1 MANFKQV
8 NYKPWPWL
16 AEVIRRVKVVGLVTI
31 IKLIFAGN
39 EEPGTIAVY
48 SLPLLG
54 TEMKPEF
61 QTLYT
66 DNIPRD
72 NRSCSQMYIDR
83 DAFAIGPETL
93 M

>member
-1 MANFKQV
+1 M
-8 NYKPWPWL
+8 
-16 AEVIRRVKVVGLVTI
+16 GLVTI

-93 M
+93 MWVDPPPPPPPRKKKKKKEKKREQK

>member
-1 MANFKQV
+1 MEV
-8 NYKPWPWL
+8 
-16 AEVIRRVKVVGLVTI
+16 AEMLYH
-31 IKLIFAGN
+31 KLIFAGN

-72 NRSCSQMYIDR
+72 NRSYSQMYIDR

>member
-1 MANFKQV
+1 ML
-8 NYKPWPWL
+8 YH
-16 AEVIRRVKVVGLVTI
+16 
-31 IKLIFAGN
+31 KLIFAGN

-66 DNIPRD
+66 DNNPRD
-72 NRSCSQMYIDR
+72 NRSYSQMYIDR

-93 M
+93 WVDPPPPPKKKKKKKREQK

>member
-1 MANFKQV
+1 MEV
-8 NYKPWPWL
+8 
-16 AEVIRRVKVVGLVTI
+16 AEVPNHL
-31 IKLIFAGN
+31 LIFVGN
-39 EEPGTIAVY
+39 QAPGTIAVY

-54 TEMKPEF
+54 SKMEPLF

-72 NRSCSQMYIDR
+72 NRSYYTMYEGR
-83 DAFAIGPETL
+83 NVFALGPESL

>member
-1 MANFKQV
+1 MSPHSLSQGPETESV
-8 NYKPWPWL
+8 
-16 AEVIRRVKVVGLVTI
+16 EVAKMLYHL
-31 IKLIFAGN
+31 LIFVGN
-39 EEPGTIAVY
+39 EAPGSIAVY

-54 TEMKPEF
+54 SEMKPQF

-72 NRSCSQMYIDR
+72 NRSYYTMYEDR
-83 DAFAIGPETL
+83 NVFALSPESL